1 MLCECLIKETQWLP
15 DVGWEVRF
23 PQWRI
28 LEDWDWSSGVWVLQ
42 TAKQATRVGT
52 PEIIIGRRE
61 EPVRDTSPRGLARTG
76 LFSVGHRGDE

>member
-1 MLCECLIKETQWLP
+1 MSDKGNTMAARCRLGGEISPVENSRRQ
-15 DVGWEVRF
+15 
-23 PQWRI
+23 
-28 LEDWDWSSGVWVLQ
+28 DWSSGVWVLQ

-61 EPVRDTSPRGLARTG
+61 EPVRDTSPRGLAGTG